1 MLASLIKSHLL
12 GKSYFSLLPA
22 KASLASFLSG
32 ALASLASLLCLS
44 HLLPSLWLNECL
56 SVCQGAGYCFEAT
69 LLLPCLSLSG

>member
-32 ALASLASLLCLS
+32 ALASLASES
-44 HLLPSLWLNECL
+44 LPML
-56 SVCQGAGYCFEAT
+56 
-69 LLLPCLSLSG
+69 